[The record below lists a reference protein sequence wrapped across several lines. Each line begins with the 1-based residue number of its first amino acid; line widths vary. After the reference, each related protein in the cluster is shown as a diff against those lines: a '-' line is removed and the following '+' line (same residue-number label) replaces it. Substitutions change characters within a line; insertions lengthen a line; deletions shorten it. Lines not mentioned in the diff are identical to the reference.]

1 LKLAVDNYHWI
12 LQSRIDDSSTP
23 SSTRWTCMD
32 PFLDTTVLFLLPVGG
47 VRTFCRGGFASS
59 VDLGR
64 RIFIFT
70 RANIMCKTKPNQ
82 NKGHPSHHLTM
93 STTPTVTDEEL
104 QNDGTLDLYSET
116 KRMLQGT
123 RSLVDE
129 FGGTIRFL
137 SLLCCQDIAPHP

>member
-1 LKLAVDNYHWI
+1 
-12 LQSRIDDSSTP
+12 
-23 SSTRWTCMD
+23 MD

-59 VDLGR
+59 VLDLGR

-70 RANIMCKTKPNQ
+70 IASMYKTKPNQ
-82 NKGHPSHHLTM
+82 TKGHPSHHLTM

-129 FGGTIRFL
+129 VGTICF
-137 SLLCCQDIAPHP
+137 SLLCCQDLAPHP